1 LSCATIAYA
10 PARQAAL
17 PDLVTG
23 DELPAANTSF
33 QAVNYVVDLFALP
46 LAGLVVAVLIQ
57 QHGVERGTFMVFGLD
72 AISYVASAALLRR
85 LPRQQTPAGQRHRPP
100 HELLS
105 QVAEGLRFLARDPH
119 LRTNTLLLTLGP
131 LMLGSLHTL
140 WIGFAWRVSHTETLG
155 YGIVEAA
162 NAIGTLVG
170 LYVLRHVGARL
181 NPGRTI
187 LLGFAVMGSA
197 IASVGW
203 SDSLAVVACLAALGG
218 LGNMLFLVPSIT
230 LVQRRTPSELRGRVF
245 AVRMMLTFAAFSMSN
260 ALAGGLADSI
270 GVGPLFVV
278 LGSGMLLLAAIGG
291 LFASARDAS

>member
-1 LSCATIAYA
+1 
-10 PARQAAL
+10 
-17 PDLVTG
+17 
-23 DELPAANTSF
+23 
-33 QAVNYVVDLFALP
+33 
-46 LAGLVVAVLIQ
+46 
-57 QHGVERGTFMVFGLD
+57 
-72 AISYVASAALLRR
+72 
-85 LPRQQTPAGQRHRPP
+85 
-100 HELLS
+100 
-105 QVAEGLRFLARDPH
+105 
-119 LRTNTLLLTLGP
+119 
-131 LMLGSLHTL
+131 
-140 WIGFAWRVSHTETLG
+140 
-155 YGIVEAA
+155 
-162 NAIGTLVG
+162 
-170 LYVLRHVGARL
+170 LRHVGARL